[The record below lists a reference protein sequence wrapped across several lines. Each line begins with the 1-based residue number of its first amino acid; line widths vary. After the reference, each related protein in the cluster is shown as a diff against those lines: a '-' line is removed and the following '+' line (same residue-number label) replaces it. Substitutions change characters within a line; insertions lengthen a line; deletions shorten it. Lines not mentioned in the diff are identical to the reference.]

1 LRSEAV
7 SCIIRLAMPT
17 KTDKIHDEGLRNSL
31 AEAQAALKSGDYKR
45 VVDLSAT
52 AYMEL
57 LRRKPELLKM
67 PMQLE
72 TVMFFPRLGAHLQ
85 LNASTG
91 EPELIYDREK
101 FIFSEAVT
109 YWEFVVDH
117 LVRHGL

>member
-1 LRSEAV
+1 
-7 SCIIRLAMPT
+7 MP
-17 KTDKIHDEGLRNSL
+17 KTDKIQDEGLRNSL
-31 AEAQAALKSGDYKR
+31 TEAQAALKSGDYKR

-67 PMQLE
+67 PMQLQ

-85 LNASTG
+85 LNSTTG
-91 EPELIYDREK
+91 EPEMIYDREK